1 MLKPDFKTFQDQ
13 KSIWVPG
20 THCRRKK
27 SVCGAMVADL
37 PIAGLCDDLLCH
49 HPGSGWYGSLD
60 GAASIEKGM
69 VERRTFHL
77 ISWVVGIF
85 QPCYTPVISIC
96 VYSNVPCFSD
106 ISHSNCWT
114 SGFRATTNPPTKVAI
129 FSDNGGPKD
138 AWMDGWNRGVRS

>member
-1 MLKPDFKTFQDQ
+1 MLNYQRVTYFGAETRLQDISRPKIDLGPWDPLPQ
-13 KSIWVPG
+13 EEKCMWGDGRRPAYCWIVWWFVMSSPWVW
-20 THCRRKK
+20 
-27 SVCGAMVADL
+27 
-37 PIAGLCDDLLCH
+37 
-49 HPGSGWYGSLD
+49 WYGSLD
-60 GAASIEKGM
+60 AGAASNEKGM

-114 SGFRATTNPPTKVAI
+114 SGFRATTSFAKICTLQP
-129 FSDNGGPKD
+129 SDEGCHF
-138 AWMDGWNRGVRS
+138 